1 VAPVELQMN
10 PATERH
16 YSVSEIA
23 ALWGLSVRT
32 ITRMLEAET
41 GILRI
46 GQEGKPRKRRYMTLR
61 VPESVLCRIYS
72 RLRS

>member
-1 VAPVELQMN
+1 MGSQMN

-32 ITRMLEAET
+32 ITRMLEGET

-61 VPESVLCRIYS
+61 VPESVLTRIYS